1 MGQRKVLL
9 SYYQGT
15 WTCKDKKAS
24 HYFGSSNWP
33 WLARGSKVDIIQCR
47 MEKYVWEQSYSLAAS
62 GYSLSNFNY
71 EPTHATN
78 TDGDKYNF

>member
-1 MGQRKVLL
+1 MGQSKVLL

-15 WTCKDKKAS
+15 WTCMVSLSPGHGQAS
-24 HYFGSSNWP
+24 HYFGSGNWP

-62 GYSLSNFNY
+62 GYSLPNFNY

-78 TDGDKYNF
+78 TD